1 MQAPPMQE
9 YDQVVKGNVTI
20 KKISKHNY
28 RITFRKI
35 GKFLVYQVWDKDNFV
50 NQNSYRSVY
59 YTSAKSWVNL
69 FNSKNKDLKQK
80 KKPLFTPT
88 TVIEID
94 DQDDNYVFVIHEA
107 YLNSHGK
114 VVFTVSTKEIKLE
127 SSNTSSKNLIK
138 IPCGKFN
145 NVRFDIDA
153 VASVTSPS
161 PSSVTIFE
169 YNIQPQL
176 NNKPVE
182 TFSWGQVVFT
192 LDRSFP
198 NFSYTATTT
207 FIPLSFNST
216 LKTNLTKVTI
226 GNSVTSIGDRAFLE
240 CYALTSVTIPDS
252 VTSIVTSI
260 GKNAFSTCRGLTSL
274 KIGNSVTSIGDS
286 AFSQCFAL
294 RSVTIPN
301 SVTSI
306 GNNAF
311 YGCALTSVTIP
322 DSVTSIGNLTFYGC
336 GELVTVIIGKSVT
349 SIGQAVFAE
358 CKSLKVV
365 TIGKS
370 VTIIGVSAFSGCSAL
385 TTITIPDSAVTSISN
400 YAFYKCYGLT
410 SIQIPDSVTSIAQ
423 LAFDQSGLTSVNM
436 TQKTANTLNI
446 STTSGPVSF
455 FGTDNNVSI
464 TIIPPPPPPSVTI
477 FEYNIQPQLNN
488 QPVETFSWGQVV
500 FTLDRSFPNFSYTAT
515 TITFIPMPSQSF
527 NSPIK
532 ANLTKV
538 TVGNSVT
545 SIGDS
550 AFIIC
555 TGLTS
560 VTIPDSV
567 TSIGNNAFYGCDAL
581 TSITIPDS
589 VRSIGDYAFYQCTG
603 LISLEIDDAYTSIGN
618 SAFFICS
625 ALRNVDLG
633 NSVTSIGDNAFSRC
647 SALTSIT
654 IPDLVTSIGVSAFSQ
669 CFALRSVKIGVSVTR
684 IRNNAFYSNN
694 ITYNT
699 STNQF
704 EGLDAVLKSVKMTQK
719 TANTLDISTTSGPV
733 SFFGS
738 GFAYGRNAAPATLK
752 VTSIIII
759 P

>member
-1 MQAPPMQE
+1 MQNIKTSRSILMKQINNRASAIGIE
-9 YDQVVKGNVTI
+9 AGYSTNV
-20 KKISKHNY
+20 
-28 RITFRKI
+28 
-35 GKFLVYQVWDKDNFV
+35 
-50 NQNSYRSVY
+50 
-59 YTSAKSWVNL
+59 
-69 FNSKNKDLKQK
+69 
-80 KKPLFTPT
+80 
-88 TVIEID
+88 
-94 DQDDNYVFVIHEA
+94 
-107 YLNSHGK
+107 
-114 VVFTVSTKEIKLE
+114 
-127 SSNTSSKNLIK
+127 SSIN
-138 IPCGKFN
+138 
-145 NVRFDIDA
+145 
-153 VASVTSPS
+153 TSPS

-169 YNIQPQL
+169 YNIQPRL
-176 NNKPVE
+176 NNQPVE
-182 TFSWGQVVFT
+182 TFSWGQVFFT
-192 LDRSFP
+192 LDRSLS

-252 VTSIVTSI
+252 VTSI

-286 AFSQCFAL
+286 AFQLCAAL
-294 RSVTIPN
+294 TSVTIPN

-311 YGCALTSVTIP
+311 YGCAALTSVTIP

-349 SIGQAVFAE
+349 SIGQAVFTE
-358 CKSLKVV
+358 CKSLKLV

-423 LAFDQSGLTSVNM
+423 LAFDQSGLTSVKM

-464 TIIPPPPPPSVTI
+464 TIIPPRPPPSVTI

-488 QPVETFSWGQVV
+488 QPVETFSWGQVF
-500 FTLDRSFPNFSYTAT
+500 FTLDRSLSNFSYTAT
-515 TITFIPMPSQSF
+515 TTFIPMPSQSS

-538 TVGNSVT
+538 TLGNSVT
-545 SIGDS
+545 SIGYQ
-550 AFIIC
+550 AFLIC

-581 TSITIPDS
+581 TSITIPNS
-589 VRSIGDYAFYQCTG
+589 VRSIGDNAFYQCTG

-625 ALRNVDLG
+625 ALKNVDLG
-633 NSVTSIGDNAFSRC
+633 NSVTSIGYNAFSRC

-654 IPDLVTSIGVSAFSQ
+654 IPDLVTSIGSYAFSQ
-669 CFALRSVKIGVSVTR
+669 CFALRSVKIGISVTS
-684 IRNNAFYSNN
+684 IGNNAFFSNN

-704 EGLDAVLKSVKMTQK
+704 GGLDAVLKSVKMTQK
-719 TANTLDISTTSGPV
+719 TANTLDISTTSGLV